1 MFEKINIF
9 VFIIAFAFGL
19 FLVYI
24 STPKPTVIVK
34 YPTPE
39 NQDLIFEDDGKN
51 CYKFNITEIN
61 CPSDKSKIE
70 SIPIERKIEDFRAL
84 NNNSINNNMVF

>member
-9 VFIIAFAFGL
+9 VFLISFTFGL

-24 STPKPTVIVK
+24 TTPKPTVIIK

-39 NQDLIFEDDGKN
+39 HSDIIFHDDGDN

-61 CPSDKSKIE
+61 CPTDNSKIE
-70 SIPIERKIEDFRAL
+70 TIPIERKIEDFSGLRR
-84 NNNSINNNMVF
+84 